1 MRKEKRQHMDTLN
14 RLFIP
19 LPLRKQLFL
28 KEKELME
35 ITLQHGQLYLQ
46 KFTEEGWKE
55 RPFVGI
61 VRAMDSLG
69 RVCIPKEYCKLLNI
83 QPAMWYRCSLVDSTI
98 VITLESSE
106 G

>member
-1 MRKEKRQHMDTLN
+1 MKKEKRQHMDTLD

-28 KEKELME
+28 KEKVLIE

-46 KFTEEGWKE
+46 KFSEEGWKE

-61 VRAMDSLG
+61 VRAMDPLG

-83 QPAMWYRCSLVDSTI
+83 QPAMYYRCLLVDSSI
-98 VITLESSE
+98 VIALESSE
-106 G
+106 S

>member
-1 MRKEKRQHMDTLN
+1 MRREKRHHMDTLN
-14 RLFIP
+14 RIFIP
-19 LPLRKQLFL
+19 APLRKQLFL

-46 KFTEEGWKE
+46 KFVEEGWKE

-69 RVCIPKEYCKLLNI
+69 RVCIPTEYCKLLNF
-83 QPAMWYRCSLVDSTI
+83 QPSTWYQYSLVDSTI
-98 VITLESSE
+98 LITLESGES
-106 G
+106 